1 MRVLFGLIL
10 LLAGVSAWAEP
21 LAGVVVVV
29 IDGDTVLFRPDT
41 YHPASRAFLRVRLVG
56 IDAPEA
62 DQPHGEAA
70 TLALGRMALQRR
82 ASLDIA
88 GVDRYG
94 RKLGELVVGTQ
105 SVNTEL
111 VRQGHAWAWSREAGD
126 PLREIEEAA
135 RRGRVGLWAEPDPV
149 PPRAWRRRN

>member
-1 MRVLFGLIL
+1 MRFLFGLIL

-56 IDAPEA
+56 IDAPET

-70 TLALGRMALQRR
+70 TLALREMVLQQRV
-82 ASLDIA
+82 SLDVV

-94 RKLGELVVGTQ
+94 RKLGELVVGKR
-105 SVNTEL
+105 SVNAEL
-111 VRQGHAWAWSREAGD
+111 VRLGHAWAWSREAGD
-126 PLREIEEAA
+126 PLRQIEETA
-135 RRGRVGLWAEPDPV
+135 RRSGVGLWAEPDPV
-149 PPRAWRRRN
+149 LPRAWRRRK